1 DVAAAACA
9 HRREASAMDNRRI
22 VVRVRPDALG
32 VLWCL
37 PGTVV
42 GHRRER
48 KRPPTARVI
57 DISHTGMQVAAP
69 TDDRIVR
76 GVVINVV
83 INDVRAPVRVRWSK
97 PTTTP
102 GWSCYGV
109 EFVRPDAQVEAA
121 IIDVIRECSVRD
133 GIELREEAAVRRPLW

>member
-1 DVAAAACA
+1 
-9 HRREASAMDNRRI
+9 MDNRRI

-42 GHRRER
+42 GHRKER

-57 DISHTGMQVAAP
+57 DLSHTGMQVAAP

-76 GVVINVV
+76 GVVIDVV
-83 INDVRAPVRVRWSK
+83 ISGVTTPVRVRWCK

-109 EFVRPDAQVEAA
+109 EFVRPGAEVQQAVIE
-121 IIDVIRECSVRD
+121 VIRACSQRD